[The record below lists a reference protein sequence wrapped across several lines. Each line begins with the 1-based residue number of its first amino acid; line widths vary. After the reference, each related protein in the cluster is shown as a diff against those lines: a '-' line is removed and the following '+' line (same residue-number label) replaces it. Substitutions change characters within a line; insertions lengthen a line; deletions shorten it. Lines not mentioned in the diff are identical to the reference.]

1 MFRFITIRTAR
12 KKKKK
17 KRNIQ
22 NSSIIPNS
30 EAALLHIQEVLN

>member
-1 MFRFITIRTAR
+1 MFRFIAITTAR
-12 KKKKK
+12 KKKK

-30 EAALLHIQEVLN
+30 EVALLHIQEVLN